1 MSEEFSTGVKI
12 ILDRIRDFPDDFIN
26 AFSPN
31 SRWGKLADHIIREK
45 DTFTDEERRA
55 VRAALRDARRADFDG
70 KVIGTLAEPTQQD
83 RKKILISKSLMTAA
97 EKIMKDEFD
106 KAYAGAV
113 TTGLGVAQIK
123 PDGELK

>member
-1 MSEEFSTGVKI
+1 VNEEFSTGVKI
-12 ILDRIRDFPDDFIN
+12 ILDRIKEFPDDFIN

-55 VRAALRDARRADFDG
+55 VRTALRDARRADFDG
-70 KVIGTLAEPTQQD
+70 KVIGTLAEPAQQD

-97 EKIMKDEFD
+97 EKIMNDEFT
-106 KAYAGAV
+106 KAY
-113 TTGLGVAQIK
+113 GLATPK
-123 PDGELK
+123 AEGEQV